1 MQSIQ
6 FVQFIT
12 RTARRGDALP
22 ACGRRDAQTTNGLCR
37 RAARGNA

>member
-12 RTARRGDALP
+12 RTVRRGDALP
-22 ACGRRDAQTTNGLCR
+22 AFARCGAQTTNGLCR
-37 RAARGNA
+37 RAVRGNA